1 MLQATSM
8 RRVLGTLLAAG
19 TAAILL
25 ALPASAADSSMLIE
39 SMISRIN
46 EIARTKTGADRQ
58 AAMREVVQ
66 NNFDLPYMGRSAL
79 GSYWN
84 QASEQQRARFLAAVE
99 ASEARSYSE
108 RLGKYASYSL
118 TIGRVRPQAD
128 SVWIV
133 DTYLNQAGG
142 QSISVEWKVRESGQ
156 GLRIGD
162 VRVEGISLA
171 MIMRSD
177 FNSYILSHFGQIEPL
192 VRVLEAR
199 AAR

>member
-1 MLQATSM
+1 M

-19 TAAILL
+19 TAALVL

-46 EIARTKTGADRQ
+46 EIVRTKTGADRQ

-84 QASEQQRARFLAAVE
+84 QASEQQRTRFLAAVE

-108 RLGKYASYSL
+108 RLGKYASYSV
-118 TIGRVRPQAD
+118 TIGKVRPRAD

-133 DTYLNQAGG
+133 DTRLNQTGG
-142 QSISVEWKVRESGQ
+142 QSISVEWEVRESGQ

-192 VRVLEAR
+192 VRKLEAR